1 MTPGEFLRAVWPAEG
16 IYCLATPFVIP
27 GSNPPKRVY
36 AHKTFEDVS
45 AAVSFVLNQRSSKD
59 LFFAVHTLKEHSIFN
74 PEKVNSKTGELGAP
88 EVRVQRNMKA
98 SRAFFFDLDVGID
111 PQKYTSQSEAVQGLR
126 KFCEATG
133 LPRPLVTSS
142 GGGLHVYWLIVD
154 PLDSDEWRIHAAK
167 LKQLAH
173 HYGLKI
179 DNSRTTDTASVLR
192 VAGSFNLKDRANPRE
207 VKALTP
213 ASETGTGAFIA
224 LLDKAIIEAGV
235 TPAPPPKFAALDDDG
250 ILGSNT
256 VREFE
261 GPPVSLK
268 ALLVSCGQMAR
279 LALSKGQYSEPEW
292 YHGVIGVGRFLEDGH
307 RRVQQMSE
315 GHPQYSHAAV
325 QEKIRQHEKRRDA
338 NGKPLGPTGCAKLLE
353 VSGPANEH
361 ICIKC
366 PFRKQVEEGKI
377 HGPIGAAKFKDPA
390 PPPVVHEL
398 LSGVAE
404 PVVVTIPD
412 PPAPFVRLKGGGV
425 AAYAEDAD
433 GNKSYN
439 TIYEHD
445 LYPIR
450 RLANVGQ
457 GLEQQVWHVELPRG
471 DAKDFTLDADM
482 LYDTRKF
489 VVAVANQ
496 GIYPHRGNLLG
507 LQEYMVAYIAQL
519 QKLVDADAQ
528 HNHLGWTDDF
538 TRFIFPDKII
548 AADGTA
554 KSAQLSVGAQ
564 RASVHVRKAG
574 DVNKQVELLRFYAH
588 PAYRAHQFLV
598 LAGLAAP
605 IFFATGHHGVIVN
618 ASGDAGASK
627 STALYT
633 AASFWGQ
640 PELYPINGTNNGA
653 TVRGRNERVAT
664 LANLPVCVDE
674 ITHMPAKDAVD
685 LAMSITQ
692 PGHRIRLDTTG
703 VERANLESYKAT
715 IMLATANNSLH
726 GLLSTDNAAG
736 TAGSMRVFEIRF
748 RATGV
753 HTKAQADDYMHALK
767 QNYGHI
773 GELFVQ
779 HVMKNLP
786 AVQARVRELV
796 RQIDTECDIQSSER
810 FWSGTIAAVLVAGE
824 IARTIGVVDYD
835 LAALREWIVVEQ
847 VPEMR
852 GIVKEEYSDPLGLLT
867 DYLETI
873 SSNMLVMERI
883 KHANSNLANVQ
894 RRPVGALLAHYD
906 TDDKTLYVLKKGF
919 KDYCVRIGANSRKI
933 LDDLHATRDG
943 ARIVSN
949 THTRRTLG
957 AGTEYAK
964 GQSWCFVI
972 NMAHKEVTGALD
984 LKVIAGGEMDGKPA
998 LKAVQ

>member
-1 MTPGEFLRAVWPAEG
+1 VTPGEFLRAVWPAEG
-16 IYCLATPFVIP
+16 VYCLATPFVIP

-36 AHKTFEDVS
+36 AHKTFDDVS
-45 AAVSFVLNQRSSKD
+45 DAVSFVLNQRSTKD
-59 LFFAVHTLKEHSIFN
+59 LFFAIHTLKEHSVWN
-74 PEKVNSKTGELGAP
+74 PEKLNTRTNEMGST

-98 SRAFFFDLDVGID
+98 SRAFFFDIDVGDD
-111 PQKYTSQSEAVQGLR
+111 PQKYSSQVEAVQGLR
-126 KFCEATG
+126 KFCEAAG
-133 LPRPLVTSS
+133 LPRPMVTSS
-142 GGGLHVYWLIVD
+142 GGGIHVYWLIVD
-154 PLDSDEWRIHAAK
+154 PLESDEWRLHAAK

-179 DNSRTTDTASVLR
+179 DNARTTDTASVLR
-192 VAGSFNLKDRANPRE
+192 VAGTFNFKDKTQPKE

-213 ASETGTGAFIA
+213 ATEHGTGEFIQ
-224 LLDKAIIEAGV
+224 LLDKAVITAGV
-235 TPAPPPKFAALDDDG
+235 TIAPPPRFAGAEDDG
-250 ILGSNT
+250 VLGSNT

-268 ALLVSCGQMAR
+268 ALLLSCGQMRR
-279 LALSKGQYSEPEW
+279 LALAAKNKKLISEPEW

-307 RRVQQMSE
+307 RRVLQF
-315 GHPQYSHAAV
+315 GDPAWHPQI
-325 QEKIRQHEKRRDA
+325 QEKIRQHELRRDTT
-338 NGKPLGPTGCAKLLE
+338 GKPLGPTGCAKLLE

-361 ICIKC
+361 ICTAC
-366 PFRKQVEEGKI
+366 PFKKQVEEGRI

-412 PPAPFVRLKGGGV
+412 PPAPFVRLKGGGIAV
-425 AAYAEDAD
+425 YAEDAD
-433 GNKSYN
+433 GNKDYN
-439 TIYEHD
+439 TLYEHD

-450 RLANVGQ
+450 RLSNLGQ

-471 DAKDFTLDADM
+471 EAKDFTLDAEM
-482 LYDTRKF
+482 LYDPRKF
-489 VVAVANQ
+489 TTAIANQ
-496 GIYPHRGNLLG
+496 GIYPHRGNIPG
-507 LQEYMVAYIAQL
+507 LQEYMVAYIANL

-538 TRFIFPDKII
+538 TKFIFPDKVLS
-548 AADGTA
+548 ADGTA

-564 RASVHVRKAG
+564 RASVNVRKAG
-574 DVNKQVELLRFYAH
+574 DLQKQVELLRFYAH

-664 LANLPVCVDE
+664 MANLPVCVDE

-703 VERANLESYKAT
+703 IERANLESYKAT
-715 IMLATANNSLH
+715 IMLTTANNSLH
-726 GLLSTDNAAG
+726 GLLSQDNAAG
-736 TAGSMRVFEIRF
+736 TAGSMRVLEIKF
-748 RATGV
+748 RPTGI
-753 HTKAQADDYMHALK
+753 HTKAQADDYLHELK
-767 QNYGHI
+767 LHYGHL
-773 GELFVQ
+773 GEVFIQ
-779 HVMKNLP
+779 YVMKNMA

-796 RQIDTECDIQSSER
+796 REIDAECRIQSSER
-810 FWSGTIAAVLVAGE
+810 FWSATIAVVLVAGE
-824 IARTIGVVDYD
+824 IAQQLGIISYD
-835 LAALREWIVVEQ
+835 LAALRRWCIEEQ

-852 GIVKEEYSDPLGLLT
+852 GIVKEEYSDPLGIVT

-873 SSNMLVMERI
+873 SSNILVMERMN
-883 KHANSNLANVQ
+883 HATQNLVNVK
-894 RRPVGALLAHYD
+894 RRPTGALLGHYD
-906 TDDKTLYVLKKGF
+906 TDDQVLYVLKKGF
-919 KDYCVRIGANSRKI
+919 KDYCVKIGANARRRSSRTSTRPATAAGSSSTRTRGARSAPGLSSRK
-933 LDDLHATRDG
+933 R
-943 ARIVSN
+943 S
-949 THTRRTLG
+949 LG
-957 AGTEYAK
+957 ALLSICPTK
-964 GQSWCFVI
+964 R
-972 NMAHKEVTGALD
+972 
-984 LKVIAGGEMDGKPA
+984 
-998 LKAVQ
+998 